1 MAILDIRF
9 QIAKKKFKNFLI
21 KYADRNHFYRA
32 HFLYFVIVGFIGAC
46 IIQLIEGH
54 HSGLHFSDS
63 LFVSYSAMTNTGLTT
78 VDISKWSDFSLF
90 FVLILMIL
98 GSAVLLSLPIVLV
111 RRYYLR
117 KAYASCPP
125 PSGNSR
131 TSVHIEHYQTSS
143 DNEDNAGNNSKSNN
157 NNNGHVEQHHEFD
170 DHSLS
175 LFSHNDFSGTDDENS
190 DSDDEDSNHHNNS
203 NNNNNSISHST
214 MNVSQNSIGIPM
226 DHPIN
231 SNNNN
236 INNNDNNNNNNTAIL
251 NSNKNSNPP
260 SLSEKDSII
269 SIESS
274 AIKKPKM
281 KYQGVLPPT
290 LEENLEYRSLGK
302 LLYIIPLYIISI
314 YTFAF
319 FVMGIYIQSNHQ
331 AQQIMNE
338 NKVNGWWWAL
348 FHGVS
353 GFTNSGLSLFSEN
366 LIPIHHNPFLLLMVS
381 FLIIIG
387 NTLFPVVLRQ
397 IIRVCEKF
405 SKDPD
410 PYTNLLE
417 NPRSIFTHLFPA
429 KETFV
434 LFVVWFIFN
443 VFQISLMSILESN
456 EKAFNGMSS
465 GITFLNYY
473 FQSISTRTCGF
484 NSIDLTLLSESVLML
499 FLGLMFVSSYPFVIS
514 LKRSAVNGKYSG
526 SDNQSREVMK
536 DLLIRDLFIPYVC
549 ILLITILEEAKL
561 DSQEILVFHI
571 IFEVISAFGTVG
583 LSVGLSHL
591 LSTSSKL
598 VFIIVML
605 LGKHRGLPDSI
616 DTAVAIDMPI
626 SSYLKKYRRR
636 KSALLK

>member
-1 MAILDIRF
+1 MALLDIRF
-9 QIAKKKFKNFLI
+9 QIAKKRLKNILI
-21 KYADRNHFYRA
+21 RYADKNHFYRA
-32 HFLYFVIVGFIGAC
+32 HFLYFVVVGFIGAC

-54 HSGLHFSDS
+54 HSGAHFSDS
-63 LFVSYSAMTNTGLTT
+63 LFVAYSALTNTGLTS

-90 FVLILMIL
+90 FVLVLMML
-98 GSAVLLSLPIVLV
+98 GSAVLLSLPIVLI

-117 KAYASCPP
+117 KAYSQCPP
-125 PSGNSR
+125 PSGNSS
-131 TSVHIEHYQTSS
+131 TSVHVEHYQSS
-143 DNEDNAGNNSKSNN
+143 AIDSGGGGADI
-157 NNNGHVEQHHEFD
+157 EQHHEFED
-170 DHSLS
+170 NNNFS
-175 LFSHNDFSGTDDENS
+175 LFSHNDNDDDTDSEN
-190 DSDDEDSNHHNNS
+190 DNDDDDDHDVHSIHSSNQNNILMNNNNSNNNSLEVINNDINNNNNS
-203 NNNNNSISHST
+203 NNNNN
-214 MNVSQNSIGIPM
+214 
-226 DHPIN
+226 
-231 SNNNN
+231 
-236 INNNDNNNNNNTAIL
+236 NNNTVIL
-251 NSNKNSNPP
+251 INNKINSNPP
-260 SLSEKDSII
+260 SIISEKDSII
-269 SIESS
+269 STGSS
-274 AIKKPKM
+274 IIKKPKM
-281 KYQGVLPPT
+281 NYQGVLPPT
-290 LEENLEYRSLGK
+290 LKENLEYRSLGK
-302 LLYIIPLYIISI
+302 LLYIIPLYIFSI

-319 FVMGIYIQSNHQ
+319 FVMGIYIASNKQ
-331 AQQIMNE
+331 AQEIMAAN
-338 NKVNGWWWAL
+338 NVNGWWWAL

-366 LIPIHHNPFLLLMVS
+366 LIPIHHTPFLLLMIS

-397 IIRVCEKF
+397 IIRVCQKF

-465 GITFLNYY
+465 GTTFLNYY

-484 NSIDLTLLSESVLML
+484 NSIDLTLLSESVLVL

-526 SDNQSREVMK
+526 QGNQSREVMK

-549 ILLITILEEAKL
+549 ILLITILEESKL
-561 DSQEILVFHI
+561 DSQQILVFHI

-591 LSTSSKL
+591 LSTSSKI

-626 SSYLKKYRRR
+626 SSYLKKYKRR
-636 KSALLK
+636 KASLLMH